1 MSPRNILFLC
11 SFNAGRAMVAKGILN
26 AFASP
31 DYRAFAAGDEPE
43 PTPCPEA
50 LSVLARHL
58 ETVQG
63 VRVKHWSVFTRPG
76 APKID
81 VVISLCNNAMGE
93 ICPVT
98 LPGRPLTAHW
108 NITDP
113 STFPDAAGRRAAFE
127 QVYQELYARITDLIE
142 IPLAKEGKKLE
153 KTINTIGWLNAS
165 AA

>member
-11 SFNAGRAMVAKGILN
+11 SYHAGRAMVAKGILN

-31 DYRAFAAGDEPE
+31 DYRGFAAGDEPE
-43 PTPCPEA
+43 PTACPEA

-81 VVISLCNNAMGE
+81 IVINLSHTAAGE
-93 ICPVT
+93 ICAVT
-98 LPGRPLTAHW
+98 LPGRPLMAHW
-108 NITDP
+108 DITDP
-113 STFPDAAGRRAAFE
+113 FSAADHRAAFE
-127 QVYQELYARITDLIE
+127 QVYQELYTRIADLIE
-142 IPLAKEGKKLE
+142 IPQTKSGKKLE
-153 KTINTIGWLNAS
+153 KTINAIGWLNA
-165 AA
+165 AAA